1 MRTDTLPIVDCPA
14 GARERGR
21 AHGEALRIVIGE
33 KIGRWHEAIGEAYGE
48 PAASFLARFLTA
60 TNFRT
65 AIAEQT
71 PDLLDEVA
79 GIAEG
84 AAIAWETAYALQL
97 MDEEWWFSKS
107 TGEGHCSS
115 LAIAPVGGRPTL
127 VGQTMDLPRWH
138 DGAQALLRIAIEDG
152 YEKLVFTSAG
162 MIGLMGVNGRG
173 IGICVNTLSQLGVS
187 RCGLPVAFV
196 MRGALSKTHANDAAD
211 FLLRARHASGQNY
224 QLGDRHGIRTLECS
238 AGGAVELDVDGGRSL
253 HTNHPLKSRDSVY
266 PGVNL
271 SGSENSR
278 GRLASL
284 VADLSE
290 ETAPVV
296 DPETVKSAL
305 SACRADGAVSIA
317 AGPESPPTES
327 MTIGAVVYEIGE
339 TISLSVC
346 AGPPAEESWIQLTPR
361 RG

>member
-33 KIGRWHEAIGEAYGE
+33 KIGRWHAAIGEAYGE
-48 PAASFLARFLTA
+48 PAAVFLSRFLVA
-60 TNFRT
+60 TNFR
-65 AIAEQT
+65 AVIANLT
-71 PDLLDEVA
+71 PDLLEEVA

-84 AAIAWETAYALQL
+84 AAIAGETAYALQL

-107 TGEGHCSS
+107 MNDGHCSS
-115 LAIAPVGGRPTL
+115 LAIAPVEGRPTL

-138 DGAQALLRIAIEDG
+138 DGAQALLRIAADDG
-152 YEKLVFTSAG
+152 HEALVFTSAG
-162 MIGLMGVNGRG
+162 MIGLMGLNGHG
-173 IGICVNTLSQLGVS
+173 IGVCVNTLSQLGVS
-187 RCGLPVAFV
+187 RSALPVAFA
-196 MRGALSKTHANDAAD
+196 MRGALAKANADHAAD
-211 FLLRARHASGQNY
+211 FLRRAPHASGQNY

-238 AGGAVELDVDGGRSL
+238 AGGAVELDVDNGRSL

-266 PGVNL
+266 SGVNL

-290 ETAPVV
+290 DTAPAV
-296 DPETVKSAL
+296 DAEIVKSAL

-317 AGPESPPTES
+317 PSLEVPTTES

-339 TISLSVC
+339 TITLSVC
-346 AGPPAEESWIQLTPR
+346 AGPPAVEGWMRLTPR

>member
-1 MRTDTLPIVDCPA
+1 MRTGSLPIVDCPA

-21 AHGEALRIVIGE
+21 AHGETLRIVIAE
-33 KIGRWHEAIGEAYGE
+33 KIARWHQAIGEAYSE
-48 PAASFLARFLTA
+48 PAIPFLTRFLAA

-65 AIAEQT
+65 TIATQA

-84 AAIAWETAYALQL
+84 AIIAEETAYALQL

-107 TGEGHCSS
+107 AGDGHCSS

-138 DGAQALLRIAIEDG
+138 DGAQALLRIAAHDG
-152 YEKLVFTSAG
+152 HETLVFTSAG
-162 MIGLMGVNGRG
+162 MIGLMGVNRRG
-173 IGICVNTLSQLGVS
+173 IGVCVNTLSQLGVS
-187 RCGLPVAFV
+187 RTGLPVAFA
-196 MRGALSKTHANDAAD
+196 MRGALARSNAGAAAD
-211 FLLRARHASGQNY
+211 FLLRAPHASGQNY

-238 AGGAVELDVDGGRSL
+238 AGGALELDVGSSRSL
-253 HTNHPLKSRDSVY
+253 HTNHPLKSKDSLF
-266 PGVNL
+266 PGINL

-278 GRLASL
+278 L
-284 VADLSE
+284 VTDLSE
-290 ETAPVV
+290 DAAPAV
-296 DPETVKSAL
+296 DAETVKSAL

-317 AGPESPPTES
+317 PGPESPTTES